1 MKILMLSAPFPYPP
15 TRGGTE
21 VRTFNLMDYL
31 RQRHDITL
39 VTQRQPLVT
48 DEEIH
53 ELERYVTR
61 LEVFPS
67 GRGNSGGGFFR
78 KAQRFAEFLRDG
90 RPPYVRSYEQ
100 PQMQAL
106 IDREVAT
113 GHYDVITCE
122 HSINEIFVRPEW
134 RDRLNTVIDVH
145 SSVFASCRQQVETGC
160 AVNPLRERLNL
171 PLLERY
177 EQQHCQ
183 KFSTI
188 VATTPEDGV
197 QMRKFSQNSRIHI
210 IPNGVDLSLFPFRD
224 PDSIPT
230 DNHRLIFVGAMN
242 TIANIDSA
250 IFLAQDVFP
259 LVRDRYPDA
268 TLSFVGTS
276 PTPEVKALETIAGVE
291 VTGRIPSMVD
301 YLHRSAACVLS
312 MRIGYGIK
320 NKTLEALA
328 AGVPVVAS
336 DAGLEGLT
344 VEGTENGQAVP
355 LAALRANTVTE
366 YVDQISRVFEEAE
379 LRRSLAVNGRALIEQ
394 SFTWER
400 AGQAYEAA
408 LLGHTAP

>member
-31 RQRHDITL
+31 CQRHEITLVAQRQRH
-39 VTQRQPLVT
+39 VT
-48 DEEIH
+48 DEEVH
-53 ELERYVTR
+53 ELERYVER
-61 LEVFPS
+61 LEVFPPGES
-67 GRGNSGGGFFR
+67 NAGGGVLG
-78 KAQRFAEFLRDG
+78 KVQRFAEFMRDG

-100 PQMQAL
+100 PHMQAL
-106 IDREVAT
+106 VDREIAT
-113 GHYDVITCE
+113 GNYDAITCE
-122 HSINEIFVRPEW
+122 HSINEIFVRPAW

-145 SSVFASCRQQVETGC
+145 SSIYASCRQQLEMGR
-160 AVNPLRERLNL
+160 AIDPLRERLNL

-177 EQQHCQ
+177 ERQHCQ

-197 QMRKFSQNSRIHI
+197 QMREFSKDSRVHI
-210 IPNGVDLSLFPFRD
+210 IPNGVDLSLFPYRD
-224 PDSIPT
+224 PDSIAE

-250 IFLAQDVFP
+250 TFLAKDVFP

-276 PTPEVKALETIAGVE
+276 PTPEVKALERVPGVE
-291 VTGRIPSMVD
+291 VTGRVPSMVD

-336 DAGLEGLT
+336 DSGLEGLE
-344 VEGTENGQAVP
+344 VDGEKNA
-355 LAALRANTVTE
+355 LAALRANSVPE
-366 YVDQISRVFEEAE
+366 YVEQISRIFEEAD
-379 LRRSLAVNGRALIEQ
+379 LRRSLAVNGRALIER

-400 AGQAYEAA
+400 AGEAYEAA
-408 LLGHTAP
+408 LAGTAPSA